1 MINDNY
7 APFPKKRAKRD
18 TMLKD
23 DKKTPLNMIP
33 SFTHS
38 KINDGCGIGYSPL
51 SLSNVTGNHNSQRT
65 EQLLIFGPKI
75 RNLLATS
82 RVQF

>member
-1 MINDNY
+1 
-7 APFPKKRAKRD
+7 
-18 TMLKD
+18 MLKD

-51 SLSNVTGNHNSQRT
+51 SLSNVTGNHNALNNYLYMDQKSGICLQHP
-65 EQLLIFGPKI
+65 EFKFDEH
-75 RNLLATS
+75 
-82 RVQF
+82 VKVV